1 MLKSINMS
9 DSECKDIINVN
20 KNDKNNIN
28 DTNDTNNSKDDKNI
42 KDKINS
48 ETSLD
53 SLLLDLKIISNIKEF
68 DKISIKE
75 NIEIDTP
82 HFLQSISRKI
92 NGDSR
97 ERTIK
102 YISEVINN
110 IFTILDELLKK
121 EMKTELTS
129 SQHYYSKKEKYNF
142 KSETVSIYQTISQ
155 NLTES
160 IAGLQNLKITYL
172 NDITTTAKID
182 MLIIKIQNRISKINN
197 MMIINPVY

>member
-9 DSECKDIINVN
+9 DPECKDIVN
-20 KNDKNNIN
+20 NNNDNNSYNNNNNTYNNDSKND
-28 DTNDTNNSKDDKNI
+28 NNS
-42 KDKINS
+42 S
-48 ETSLD
+48 ECSLE

-82 HFLQSISRKI
+82 HFLQSLTRKI

-102 YISEVINN
+102 YISDVINN
-110 IFTILDELLKK
+110 IFTILDKLLKK
-121 EMKTELTS
+121 EMKSELTS
-129 SQHYYSKKEKYNF
+129 SQHYYTKKEKYNF

-155 NLTES
+155 NLAES
-160 IAGLQNLKITYL
+160 ITGLQNLKITYL

>member
-9 DSECKDIINVN
+9 DPECKDIVN
-20 KNDKNNIN
+20 NNNDNDNNDNSKND
-28 DTNDTNNSKDDKNI
+28 NNS
-42 KDKINS
+42 S
-48 ETSLD
+48 ECSLE

-82 HFLQSISRKI
+82 HFLQSLTRKI

-102 YISEVINN
+102 YISDVINN
-110 IFTILDELLKK
+110 IFTILDKLLKK
-121 EMKTELTS
+121 EMKSDLTS
-129 SQHYYSKKEKYNF
+129 SQHYYTKKEKYNF
-142 KSETVSIYQTISQ
+142 KSETVSTYQTISQ
-155 NLTES
+155 NLAES
-160 IAGLQNLKITYL
+160 ITGLQNLKITYL

-197 MMIINPVY
+197 MMIIIPVY

>member
-20 KNDKNNIN
+20 DKNDTNNTN
-28 DTNDTNNSKDDKNI
+28 DTNDSKDDKNI

-82 HFLQSISRKI
+82 HFLQSVSRKI

>member
-9 DSECKDIINVN
+9 DPECKDIVN
-20 KNDKNNIN
+20 NNNNDNNDN
-28 DTNDTNNSKDDKNI
+28 NANNNNSKNE
-42 KDKINS
+42 NS
-48 ETSLD
+48 CPESSLE

-68 DKISIKE
+68 DKLSIKK

-82 HFLQSISRKI
+82 HFLQSLTRKI

-97 ERTIK
+97 ERTIR
-102 YISEVINN
+102 YISDVINN
-110 IFTILDELLKK
+110 IFTILDKLLKK
-121 EMKTELTS
+121 EIKSELTS
-129 SQHYYSKKEKYNF
+129 SQHYYTKKEKYNF
-142 KSETVSIYQTISQ
+142 KSETVSTYQTISQ
-155 NLTES
+155 NLAES
-160 IAGLQNLKITYL
+160 ITGLQNLKITYL

>member
-9 DSECKDIINVN
+9 DPECKDIVN
-20 KNDKNNIN
+20 NNNNDNNPDNNDNNSNNNDSKND
-28 DTNDTNNSKDDKNI
+28 NNS
-42 KDKINS
+42 S
-48 ETSLD
+48 ECSLE

-82 HFLQSISRKI
+82 HFLQSLTRKI

-102 YISEVINN
+102 YISDVINN
-110 IFTILDELLKK
+110 IFTILDKLLKK
-121 EMKTELTS
+121 EMKSELTS
-129 SQHYYSKKEKYNF
+129 SQHYYTKKEKYNF

-155 NLTES
+155 NLAES
-160 IAGLQNLKITYL
+160 ITGLQNLKITYL

>member
-1 MLKSINMS
+1 MS
-9 DSECKDIINVN
+9 DPECKDIVN
-20 KNDKNNIN
+20 NNNDNDNNDNSKND
-28 DTNDTNNSKDDKNI
+28 NNS
-42 KDKINS
+42 S
-48 ETSLD
+48 ECSLE

-82 HFLQSISRKI
+82 HFLQSLTRKI

-102 YISEVINN
+102 YISDVINN
-110 IFTILDELLKK
+110 IFTILDKLLKK
-121 EMKTELTS
+121 EMKSDLTS
-129 SQHYYSKKEKYNF
+129 SQHYYTKKEKYNF
-142 KSETVSIYQTISQ
+142 KSETVSTYQTISQ
-155 NLTES
+155 NLAES
-160 IAGLQNLKITYL
+160 ITGLQNLKITYL

-197 MMIINPVY
+197 MMIIIPVY

>member
-9 DSECKDIINVN
+9 DPECNQIVN
-20 KNDKNNIN
+20 
-28 DTNDTNNSKDDKNI
+28 DDKSDEI
-42 KDKINS
+42 
-48 ETSLD
+48 SLD
-53 SLLLDLKIISNIKEF
+53 TLLLDLKIISNIKEF
-68 DKISIKE
+68 DKISIKK

-82 HFLQSISRKI
+82 HIFQSVSRKL

-102 YISEVINN
+102 YISDVINN
-110 IFTILDELLKK
+110 IFLILDNLLK
-121 EMKTELTS
+121 EETKTEIITTENYLN
-129 SQHYYSKKEKYNF
+129 KKYNF

-155 NLTES
+155 NLAES

-182 MLIIKIQNRISKINN
+182 MLIIKIQNRIAKINN
-197 MMIINPVY
+197 MMIINPEY